1 MVSSHQIMK
10 GLAMW
15 IDAEIAS
22 ALNGFPQYGIGVASA
37 LLSRRGEKLLNE
49 AAKNETVQTLGLAQD
64 GSFDLE
70 LLREIMLEPFP
81 EDGLRLE
88 ADQINDFAGKFL
100 GRLGPIVNFQVQGG
114 VTFHRSDVEKLFEYI
129 GGQP

>member
-15 IDAEIAS
+15 IDSEVAS
-22 ALNGFPQYGIGVASA
+22 TMSGFSQYGIGVVSA
-37 LLSRRGEKLLNE
+37 LLSRKGEKLLNE
-49 AAKNETVQTLGLAQD
+49 AAKNETVQTLGLAQN
-64 GSFDLE
+64 GAFDLE

-81 EDGLRLE
+81 DDGIRVE
-88 ADQINDFAGKFL
+88 AEQINGVVGKFL
-100 GRLGPIVNFQVQGG
+100 GRLEPIVNFQVRGG

-129 GGQP
+129 GG

>member
-10 GLAMW
+10 GVAMW
-15 IDAEIAS
+15 IDSEIAS
-22 ALNGFPQYGIGVASA
+22 TMNGFPQYGIGMASA

-49 AAKNETVQTLGLAQD
+49 AARNEAVQTLGIAQD

-100 GRLGPIVNFQVQGG
+100 GRLGPIMNFQVRGG

-129 GGQP
+129 IGG